1 MDHSKLVVVDRF
13 ASQVEA
19 DLAKS
24 ALESA
29 GVHATIQADRA
40 GGMRDHLAWSGLGF
54 KILVR
59 EEDAAEAHDVLQPLP
74 DGELVF
80 VQAFRTQAEADAAND
95 ALLSAGVVATTIQ
108 DTVAGVPRSLTS
120 NDLEFRLLARKEDA
134 EKARYVLKRLSEGPT
149 QESG

>member
-1 MDHSKLVVVDRF
+1 MDYSKLVVVDRF

-29 GVHATIQADRA
+29 SVDAMIQADRA

-54 KILVR
+54 KVLVR
-59 EEDAAEAHDVLQPLP
+59 EEDADTARDVLQPARKT
-74 DGELVF
+74 ELVF

-108 DTVAGVPRSLTS
+108 DTIAGVPRSLTS

-134 EKARYVLKRLSEGPT
+134 EKARDVLKRLGEGPT
-149 QESG
+149 QESS